1 MKRWLMRLGLALGLF
16 VGLMLIV
23 VASLVRPDLP
33 VEPLIERY
41 ATEQSQWFEF
51 DDLRVHFRDQGNPSG
66 PPILLLHGTFAS
78 LHTWEAWVTEL
89 GETYRIITLDLPGFG
104 LTGPHPG
111 KDYSLAT
118 TLHLLESLREHL
130 GISEWVVAGNS
141 LGAGYALAYAQHE
154 PDAILAVGLLNGGRI
169 RLSQADYEAQRAS
182 VEASQA
188 RERGDSLVAQ
198 ALRQPQARALLTQI
212 TPRFLVR
219 YALKDVYGDPAQI
232 SDAQVTRYHE
242 LLRRAGNRQAF
253 IDRFERRGDPSLSPY
268 ALTDPVS
275 PVELETPILI
285 IWGEKDRWIPLS
297 VGERLASILPN
308 TELKVYP
315 ELGHIPMEE
324 SPQET
329 ARDFAQFLAKVEAS
343 EAGLLI
349 NSGDGDGPI
358 D

>member
-1 MKRWLMRLGLALGLF
+1 MKRWLMRLGLTLAVS
-16 VGLMLIV
+16 VGLVLIV

-33 VEPLIERY
+33 VERLIERY
-41 ATEQSQWFEF
+41 TNEQSQWFEA
-51 DDLRVHFRDQGNPSG
+51 DGLRVHTRDQGNPNG

-104 LTGPHPG
+104 LTGPHPQ
-111 KDYSLAT
+111 KDYSLAA
-118 TLHLLESLREHL
+118 TLHLFESLREHL

-154 PDAILAVGLLNGGRI
+154 PDVIAAVGLLNGGRI

-182 VEASQA
+182 VEATQA
-188 RERGDSLVAQ
+188 REQGDSFVAQ

-253 IDRFERRGDPSLSPY
+253 IDRFEHRGDRSLSRH

-275 PVELETPILI
+275 PMELEIPILI

-297 VGERLASILPN
+297 VGERLASILPD

-324 SPQET
+324 SPQKT
-329 ARDFAQFLAKVEAS
+329 ARDFAQFLVEVGVSNPA
-343 EAGLLI
+343 LLI
-349 NSGDGDGPI
+349 RSGGDDGQI
-358 D
+358 N

>member
-1 MKRWLMRLGLALGLF
+1 MKRWLMRLALTLVLSVGLAL
-16 VGLMLIV
+16 VV

-33 VEPLIERY
+33 SEPLIERY
-41 ATEQSQWFEF
+41 TSEQSQWFEV
-51 DDLRVHFRDQGNPSG
+51 DGLRVHFRDQGNPNG
-66 PPILLLHGTFAS
+66 PPMLLLHGTFAS
-78 LHTWEAWVTEL
+78 LHTWEAWVSEL

-104 LTGPHPG
+104 LTGPHPK
-111 KDYSLAT
+111 KDYSLAA
-118 TLHLLESLREHL
+118 TLHLFESLREHL

-141 LGAGYALAYAQHE
+141 LGAGYALAYAQHQ

-253 IDRFERRGDPSLSPY
+253 IDRFERQGDPSLSPY

-275 PVELETPILI
+275 PVELEIPILI

-324 SPQET
+324 SPQKT
-329 ARDFAQFLAKVEAS
+329 AGDFAQFLVEVGVSNPA
-343 EAGLLI
+343 LLDSSGGDDGQI
-349 NSGDGDGPI
+349 N
-358 D
+358 

>member
-1 MKRWLMRLGLALGLF
+1 MKRWLMRLGLTLGLS
-16 VGLMLIV
+16 VGLVLIV
-23 VASLVRPDLP
+23 VASLVRPDLS

-41 ATEQSQWFEF
+41 TNEQSQWFEA
-51 DDLRVHFRDQGNPSG
+51 DGLRVHFRDQGNPNG
-66 PPILLLHGTFAS
+66 PPVLLLHGTFSS
-78 LHTWEAWVTEL
+78 LHTWEDWVSEL

-104 LTGPHPG
+104 LTGPHPQ
-111 KDYSLAT
+111 KDYSLAA
-118 TLHLLESLREHL
+118 TLHLFESLREHL

-154 PDAILAVGLLNGGRI
+154 PDVILAVGLLNGGRI

-188 RERGDSLVAQ
+188 RERGDSWVAQ
-198 ALRQPQARALLTQI
+198 ALRQPQARAVLTQI

-232 SDAQVTRYHE
+232 SDAQVTRYHD

-253 IDRFERRGDPSLSPY
+253 IDRFEGRGVESPSPHT
-268 ALTDPVS
+268 LTDPVS
-275 PVELETPILI
+275 PAALEIPILI

-308 TELKVYP
+308 AELTVYP
-315 ELGHIPMEE
+315 DLGHIPMEE

-329 ARDFAQFLAKVEAS
+329 AWDFAQFLAEVGVSNPE
-343 EAGLLI
+343 LLSS
-349 NSGDGDGPI
+349 SGGDDGQTN
-358 D
+358 